1 MFFRPKGEKTKIKGR
16 RKISA
21 FLVCLV
27 VATLFWF
34 LNALSK
40 NYTAAISFPVQYS
53 NLPDNKVLI
62 NDLPQKLHLEVSAR
76 GFLILAYRINFLH
89 DTVHIDAG
97 NVSFRNFGD
106 YAEAKLKTSEKVH
119 FITRQLSEDIKIQRV
134 IPEIIYLTFGN
145 KIVREVP
152 IRLNADINY
161 EKQHRLKNDIILS
174 PSVVRVEGLE
184 DIVNKLQ
191 YAETDSLI
199 LKNVNA
205 SVTKELNIKLPEEF
219 KTLKPAIR
227 TVSVTV
233 PVEKF
238 TEAVV
243 EVPIE
248 ILNLPSNLSM
258 KIFPEKA
265 VITCVVGFGDFDK
278 VNDKHFS
285 ATVDYEKRDESN
297 RLRVD
302 ITRHP
307 EFVRILRHQPQKV
320 EYIIRKR

>member
-1 MFFRPKGEKTKIKGR
+1 MFFRPKGEKTKIRGR
-16 RKISA
+16 RKVSA

-53 NLPDNKVLI
+53 NLPVDKVLI
-62 NDLPQKLHLEVSAR
+62 SELPKKLHLEVNAR
-76 GFLILAYRINFLH
+76 GFLILAYRFHFLN

-106 YAEAKLKTSEKVH
+106 YTEAKLKTSEKVH
-119 FITRQLSEDIKIQRV
+119 FIERRLSDDIKIQRV
-134 IPEIIYLTFGN
+134 VPEIVYLTFGT
-145 KIVREVP
+145 KIIRQIPV
-152 IRLNADINY
+152 RLNSDISF
-161 EKQHRLKNDIILS
+161 EKQHRLKNDIIIN
-174 PSVVRVEGLE
+174 PAMVRVEGLE
-184 DIVNKLQ
+184 EIVNKIQ
-191 YAETDSLI
+191 YVETDSLI
-199 LKNVNA
+199 LKNLN
-205 SVTKELNIKLPEEF
+205 SSLTKELNVILPSEF
-219 KTLKPAIR
+219 KSLKLEVPI
-227 TVSVTV
+227 VSVTV

-248 ILNLPSNLSM
+248 ILNLPGNLSM

-265 VITCVVGFGDFDK
+265 VITCIVGFSDFDK
-278 VNDKHFS
+278 IKDAMFS
-285 ATVDYEKRDESN
+285 ASVDYEHIDESN
-297 RLRVD
+297 RLKVD
-302 ITRHP
+302 IARHP
-307 EFVRILRHQPQKV
+307 EFVRILRYHPQKV